1 MPSLRYPFL
10 YLFLLAFFPALASA
24 QVWRADFSSEGKPA
38 EHWRYDRSSYT
49 ISGGALHLTA
59 PQSPAQGIAALV
71 TNVTLPRQVIWR
83 GQVEMDLF
91 PSATNYATIL
101 LCAVQALDATSYE
114 YVALTFGQGGDQRIS
129 LRRMKV
135 SKSPTT
141 PPQLRL
147 SPLASPLI
155 SSSVVL
161 NASGR
166 KWDYEVRY
174 SPESGWQLALRDVG
188 IQAHME
194 LIGEEDRYRPTIPEK
209 NTFGVYCAYT
219 AAHHEGWHFRA
230 LSIAPDTEDTEGQPE
245 EPNQPKPTPIPT
257 PSEGVQAGLLLSEVM
272 PHPKPDSPEYI
283 ELYNASDTPCD
294 LADYILATGRNNS
307 YRATP
312 LPAHPVPAGGYV
324 VVTKDP
330 DALSAT
336 YPKAPRETFI
346 QVALPRL
353 LNQAGVI
360 GLLTKEEL
368 VIDVLHYS
376 NDLRPKGMKNKP
388 GIALER
394 RSFQVSREAGNW
406 HIAARSAGFA
416 TPGEKNSTPDAT
428 TGAEAKKPNQ
438 RVSAEELFALLDSA
452 PEGTCTFTLYRLTG
466 ELVSR
471 GTSLARESWVQA
483 LRTRPIEALHSIG
496 IYSRTP
502 LLLHIHLLR
511 PDKTQA
517 QASLLFQL
525 VSH

>member
-1 MPSLRYPFL
+1 MYSLRYLFL

-24 QVWRADFSSEGKPA
+24 QIWQADLSSEGKPA

-59 PQSPAQGIAALV
+59 PQSPAQGTAALV
-71 TNVTLPRQVIWR
+71 TNVTLPQQVVWR
-83 GQVEMDLF
+83 GQIEMDLF

-129 LRRMKV
+129 LRRIKV

-141 PPQLRL
+141 PLQLRL
-147 SPLASPLI
+147 TPLASPLI

-194 LIGEEDRYRPTIPEK
+194 LIGEEDRYHPTLPEK
-209 NTFGVYCAYT
+209 NTFGVYCTYT
-219 AAHHEGWHFRA
+219 STHHEGWHFRA

-257 PSEGVQAGLLLSEVM
+257 PPKRAKAGLLLSEVM

-312 LPAHPVPAGGYV
+312 LPAHPVPAGGYI

-336 YPKAPRETFI
+336 YPKAPRETFV

-360 GLLTKEEL
+360 GLLTKDEL
-368 VIDVLHYS
+368 VLDLLHYS
-376 NDLRPKGMKNKP
+376 NALRPKGMKNKA

-394 RSFQVSREAGNW
+394 SNFQVHEEAGNW
-406 HIAARSAGFA
+406 HIAAQSAGFA
-416 TPGEKNSTPDAT
+416 TPGEKNSTPDAP
-428 TGAEAKKPNQ
+428 TGAEAKTPGQ
-438 RVSAEELFALLDSA
+438 RVSAEELFTLLDSA
-452 PEGTCTFTLYRLTG
+452 PEGVCTFTLYRLTG
-466 ELVSR
+466 ELVAR
-471 GTSLARESWVQA
+471 GTSLARESWVQTLRTNPTEA
-483 LRTRPIEALHSIG
+483 LRSIVGNTRP
-496 IYSRTP
+496 P
-502 LLLHIHLLR
+502 LLLHIQLIR
-511 PDKTQA
+511 SDKTEA

-525 VSH
+525 LSH